1 MSLSGVIVGVFMR
14 SRTPWSSEELVQLEE
29 LAERNY
35 SLQVI
40 ALKLGRSAAAVDAKA
55 AQLKIALRRMKR
67 NYTRKSPGESTKGR
81 ESRIAHNS
89 RDHEGLES
97 A

>member
-1 MSLSGVIVGVFMR
+1 MR
-14 SRTPWSSEELVQLEE
+14 SRTPWSSEELLQLEE
-29 LAERNY
+29 LARRKY

-55 AQLKIALRRMKR
+55 AQLKIVLRRMKR
-67 NYTRKSPGESTKGR
+67 AYTRKTPTESQEARSIAPKHR
-81 ESRIAHNS
+81 EHR
-89 RDHEGLES
+89 GLES

>member
-1 MSLSGVIVGVFMR
+1 MR
-14 SRTPWSSEELVQLEE
+14 SRTPWSTEEVVQLEA
-29 LAERNY
+29 LAKRNY

-67 NYTRKSPGESTKGR
+67 RYTRKSPGESTK
-81 ESRIAHNS
+81 SCDSNIAHNS

>member
-1 MSLSGVIVGVFMR
+1 MEFSAFVYMK
-14 SRTPWSSEELVQLEE
+14 SRTPWSSEELRQLED
-29 LAERNY
+29 LARRNY

-55 AQLKIALRRMKR
+55 AQLKIALRRTKR
-67 NYTRKSPGESTKGR
+67 AYTRKTPTESQEVR
-81 ESRIAHNS
+81 SIAPKHKNN
-89 RDHEGLES
+89 EGLES

>member
-1 MSLSGVIVGVFMR
+1 MR
-14 SRTPWSSEELVQLEE
+14 SRTPWTAEELIQLEE
-29 LAERNY
+29 LAKRNF

-55 AQLKIALRRMKR
+55 AQLKIALKRMKR
-67 NYTRKSPGESTKGR
+67 SYRRKGSGRSSDGTGNGPPRST
-81 ESRIAHNS
+81 H
-89 RDHEGLES
+89 HEGLES

>member
-1 MSLSGVIVGVFMR
+1 MIEIPSGVFGGVYMR
-14 SRTPWSSEELVQLEE
+14 SRTPWSAEELLQLED
-29 LAERNY
+29 LARRNY

-40 ALKLGRSAAAVDAKA
+40 SLKLGRSAAAVDAKA
-55 AQLKIALRRMKR
+55 AQLKISLRRMKR
-67 NYTRKSPGESTKGR
+67 SYTRKPRTESS
-81 ESRIAHNS
+81 EVQSIAPEL

>member
-1 MSLSGVIVGVFMR
+1 MR

-29 LAERNY
+29 LAQRNY

-67 NYTRKSPGESTKGR
+67 RYTRKTPGETEGR
-81 ESRIAHNS
+81 ESGIAHNS

>member
-1 MSLSGVIVGVFMR
+1 MIEPLIGVFGGVYMR
-14 SRTPWSSEELVQLEE
+14 SRTPWSSEELSQLED
-29 LAERNY
+29 LARRNY

-67 NYTRKSPGESTKGR
+67 AYTRKSKADSSEVLS
-81 ESRIAHNS
+81 IAPKP